1 MRNWTR
7 HLVGRA
13 IAARCR
19 PKRQADQPGI
29 GMDDGTASC
38 LVHLAR

>member
-19 PKRQADQPGI
+19 QRRQAEQPDI

>member
-1 MRNWTR
+1 MRSWTQ
-7 HLVGRA
+7 HWVGRA
-13 IAARCR
+13 TAARCR
-19 PKRQADQPGI
+19 QKRQGEQPDI